1 MTPNFSEIQVS
12 AGCWHS
18 SFHRLYCRRQS
29 SQLTQIIFVDT
40 TFFFFYETLLL
51 DNSFGIATSGM
62 SYEGVW
68 LYMNDFM
75 IHNNSHFGGAYIVFV
90 LLKQKSPHSLP
101 SIPTSPFSPLKPTQ
115 PSLNPTEW
123 GRREWEKER
132 DREREGRSVTR
143 GGSCVCRWLTRIKLL
158 RRGPQFCSCL
168 LTDLSWV
175 RELDKELE
183 RRDLQRDR
191 PTVLGCES

>member
-1 MTPNFSEIQVS
+1 MLTFQFS
-12 AGCWHS
+12 
-18 SFHRLYCRRQS
+18 
-29 SQLTQIIFVDT
+29 QIILQKTVISADPDHLCWYNIL
-40 TFFFFYETLLL
+40 FFYETLLL

-123 GRREWEKER
+123 GRRGWEKER
-132 DREREGRSVTR
+132 ERREECNKRR
-143 GGSCVCRWLTRIKLL
+143 LL
-158 RRGPQFCSCL
+158 RLP
-168 LTDLSWV
+168 LTHTDKVIKARSSVLFLSSHWFI
-175 RELDKELE
+175 L
-183 RRDLQRDR
+183 
-191 PTVLGCES
+191 S